1 METHNLINTGLGL
14 NLNYWNGINK
24 NERVFLAKDIMSQ
37 LGYKGGNNIL
47 SSIELEEGVDKVTLK
62 KKTTPEFFKQLT
74 QLDCVGSRTG
84 TVIMLYESGV
94 WKLVIQ
100 SRKKI
105 GIQTRNWLAREV
117 LPSIKSKGYYDVSEA
132 SNNPLSYLNQFTEN
146 KVQISNSKSV
156 AAKVKNDKLSYSDT
170 YNQIH
175 KIVVGMT
182 AKEINKFFNSKTS
195 ARETLR
201 LNMPEM
207 ASTEAVIDEL
217 FSKHQKNLEEI
228 ERSGANKTLPP
239 AFKSLYNLG
248 IKPIM

>member
-1 METHNLINTGLGL
+1 MKVEKAINPNLGL

-24 NERVFLAKDIMSQ
+24 NERVFLAKEIIKQ
-37 LGYKGGNNIL
+37 LGYSGGNDTLRNL
-47 SSIELEEGVDKVTLK
+47 ELTEGVDKVTLRK
-62 KKTTPEFFKQLT
+62 KDYPDFFKQLT
-74 QLDCVGSRTG
+74 EMNSIGSRTG

-94 WKLVIQ
+94 WKLIMQ

-117 LPSIKSKGYYDVSEA
+117 LPSINAKGYYDVSE
-132 SNNPLSYLNQFTEN
+132 SILNPLSYLNGFTEN
-146 KVQISNSKSV
+146 KKQIQNSKEV
-156 AAKVKNDKLSYSDT
+156 ARKAKLDKLNYSDT

-175 KIVVGMT
+175 KMVVGMT
-182 AKEINKFFNSKTS
+182 ASEIKTFFKSKTS

-201 LNMPEM
+201 LHLPEM

-217 FSKHQKNLEEI
+217 FSKHNKSLQEI
-228 ERSGANKTLPP
+228 EKSKANKTLPP
-239 AFKSLYNLG
+239 AFKSLYDLG